1 MASSERNWNPRN
13 WEQGGPFNSLDATH
27 LKLWVLEARRGN
39 KCDPVG
45 IRSLV
50 GWTILGPTQNIGDQ
64 DSVNVNVIRL
74 EGHNDDK
81 IRLKQVEKFWTTDFV
96 DSISSTKVPVSREG
110 KQALRIMEGS
120 SKFVSGHYQIALPWR
135 KQPPHLPNNK
145 LLAVQRLQLV
155 KKNFFVIPNYLKATR
170 ALFMTTSQRT
180 TPNEYLKKSWVPM
193 ANLSGIFYTMLSSI
207 LIGLGNREWRLT
219 AQLDA

>member
-1 MASSERNWNPRN
+1 M
-13 WEQGGPFNSLDATH
+13 
-27 LKLWVLEARRGN
+27 
-39 KCDPVG
+39 
-45 IRSLV
+45 
-50 GWTILGPTQNIGDQ
+50 
-64 DSVNVNVIRL
+64 NVIRL

-135 KQPPHLPNNK
+135 NSSSTVVINK
-145 LLAVQRLQLV
+145 LLAVQRLQLL

-170 ALFMTTSQRT
+170 GLFMTTSQRT

>member
-1 MASSERNWNPRN
+1 MN
-13 WEQGGPFNSLDATH
+13 F
-27 LKLWVLEARRGN
+27 
-39 KCDPVG
+39 
-45 IRSLV
+45 
-50 GWTILGPTQNIGDQ
+50 
-64 DSVNVNVIRL
+64 IRL

-135 KQPPHLPNNK
+135 KQPPHLSNNK

-170 ALFMTTSQRT
+170 GLFMTTSQRT
-180 TPNEYLKKSWVPM
+180 TPNEYLCFLEQERLLLSKAFIYLICLTIVLFVKSEKALEFARKICV
-193 ANLSGIFYTMLSSI
+193 NF
-207 LIGLGNREWRLT
+207 EH
-219 AQLDA
+219 